1 MVSVAFLLYPGA
13 FAKDIR
19 YIGSVEA
26 ISGDISA
33 DMARGTVFLDTNRNS
48 SFDSTGIG
56 IEGVLVSNGREI
68 VTTRADGTYKLPVYD
83 DMNFLITK
91 PSGYAALVDDM
102 LIPQFNCIHKVAGS
116 PYLRFGGID
125 PTGPMP
131 TAVNFPLIK
140 DNSARMAF
148 ECLIFGEMHSPISTC
163 RSPMYVKPP
172 ARCWWRVTTPIPN
185 AFYSKEMSWATI
197 CRFIH
202 PLIGSLR
209 WVTHHN
215 IILWAAITISTSM
228 PQMINTPSIRSV
240 GNEVPNTTHLTLVC
254 PFRDTRQCPL
264 SMQRG

>member
-19 YIGSVEA
+19 YIGSVET

-83 DMNFLITK
+83 DMNLLITK

-102 LIPQFNCIHKVAGS
+102 LIPQFNYIHKVAGS
-116 PYLRFGGID
+116 PDLRFGGID

-131 TAVNFPLIK
+131 TAINFPLIK

-148 ECLIFGEMHSPISTC
+148 ECLIFGDAQPYFNIQVSYVRETAGKMLVARDNSNTECLLFEGDVMGDDLSLYPPFNRIIAVGDTPQHYSMGGNHDLDFGATDDQHSFDTFRREWGPEYYSFDVGMSIS
-163 RSPMYVKPP
+163 
-172 ARCWWRVTTPIPN
+172 
-185 AFYSKEMSWATI
+185 
-197 CRFIH
+197 
-202 PLIGSLR
+202 
-209 WVTHHN
+209 
-215 IILWAAITISTSM
+215 
-228 PQMINTPSIRSV
+228 
-240 GNEVPNTTHLTLVC
+240 
-254 PFRDTRQCPL
+254 
-264 SMQRG
+264 